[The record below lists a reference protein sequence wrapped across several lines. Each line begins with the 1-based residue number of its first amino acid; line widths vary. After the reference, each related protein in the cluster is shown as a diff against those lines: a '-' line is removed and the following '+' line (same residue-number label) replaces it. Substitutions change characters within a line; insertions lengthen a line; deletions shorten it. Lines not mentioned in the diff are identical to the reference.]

1 MNDKL
6 RCPDLLRATP
16 AMIHGLMP
24 MAKPSESGLCS
35 RVVAAGRRRSDGLS
49 G

>member
-6 RCPDLLRATP
+6 RCLDLLGATP
-16 AMIHGLMP
+16 AILRGLTS

-35 RVVAAGRRRSDGLS
+35 RVVAAGRRRSDGL
-49 G
+49 GG